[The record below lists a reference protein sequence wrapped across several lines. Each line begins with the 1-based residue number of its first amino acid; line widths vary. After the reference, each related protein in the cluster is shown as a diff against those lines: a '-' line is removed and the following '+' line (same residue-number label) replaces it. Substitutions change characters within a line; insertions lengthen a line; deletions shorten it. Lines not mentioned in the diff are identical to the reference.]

1 MIRSYHR
8 ILDVKGAHVD
18 VPILSILSKAIIND
32 LKDSD
37 GNPARKYLQKTLEL
51 FGRLTA
57 SVSTDSDVWRLYAE
71 LTLLKNNDIDNQ
83 KAAQYFQRAYRAAVS
98 NPR

>member
-1 MIRSYHR
+1 MIRCYHR
-8 ILDVKGAHVD
+8 ILDIKGAHID

-37 GNPARKYLQKTLEL
+37 GNSSRKYLQKTLEL

-57 SVSTDSDVWRLYAE
+57 SVSTDADIWRLYAE
-71 LTLLKNNDIDNQ
+71 LTLIKNNDIDHQ
-83 KAAQYFQRAYRAAVS
+83 KAALYFQRACRAAVS